1 MLSFWLQ
8 KAENLKYFTYSF
20 LTCVGVLGLCLSIL
34 IDNQSRFKLL
44 LKFLKKVYFSLSILL
59 IFLWFLGFISGWWC
73 LIFLFISALEWINI
87 VVESNTGYYYS
98 IFFLYVDSKPPWNKT
113 FVISLISNIYILL
126 LVFYFSILTA
136 IRG

>member
-8 KAENLKYFTYSF
+8 KAENLKYLTYSF

-44 LKFLKKVYFSLSILL
+44 LKFLKEVYFSLSILL

-73 LIFLFISALEWINI
+73 LIFLFISALEWINMVI
-87 VVESNTGYYYS
+87 
-98 IFFLYVDSKPPWNKT
+98 PPKKAST
-113 FVISLISNIYILL
+113 
-126 LVFYFSILTA
+126 
-136 IRG
+136 